1 MNNKQTI
8 LAITGS
14 DGTGGSGVQADIRC
28 ISELGGT
35 VTSVVTSIT
44 VQNTLGIQEFYDLP
58 AAIVRKQ
65 IEAIF
70 NDLQPQIVKI
80 GLIRQID
87 VVATIAEMM
96 QKYHPRYIIYAPVQT
111 STHGDQLVEPQVFSA
126 IKEQILPLCTIVLE
140 PSDLPSA
147 IRLHGQANQ
156 LSAALAYYLS
166 CGENTNEA
174 MLHARSYLSQFPKG
188 YTEDSTIAFITF
200 TATLLSMPSSW
211 VSAPVIWDR

>member
-111 STHGDQLVEPQVFSA
+111 STHGDQLYYRCV
-126 IKEQILPLCTIVLE
+126 PLCW
-140 PSDLPSA
+140 SLPTFHQPFVCTA
-147 IRLHGQANQ
+147 KPT
-156 LSAALAYYLS
+156 S
-166 CGENTNEA
+166 CRRHW
-174 MLHARSYLSQFPKG
+174 LIISVVARTPTKLC
-188 YTEDSTIAFITF
+188 
-200 TATLLSMPSSW
+200 SMR
-211 VSAPVIWDR
+211 AVI

>member
-14 DGTGGSGVQADIRC
+14 DGTGGSGIQADIRC
-28 ISELGGT
+28 ICELGGT

-58 AAIVRKQ
+58 AAM
-65 IEAIF
+65 
-70 NDLQPQIVKI
+70 QPQIVKI
-80 GLIRQID
+80 GLIRRID

-126 IKEQILPLCTIVLE
+126 IKEQIIPLCTIVLE

-174 MLHARSYLSQFPKG
+174 MLHARTYLSH
-188 YTEDSTIAFITF
+188 FITF

>member
-14 DGTGGSGVQADIRC
+14 DGTGGSGIQADIRC
-28 ISELGGT
+28 ICELGGT

-80 GLIRQID
+80 GLIRRID
-87 VVATIAEMM
+87 VVLPTCRRPFVCTAKPTSCR
-96 QKYHPRYIIYAPVQT
+96 QHWLIISVVAKTPT
-111 STHGDQLVEPQVFSA
+111 KPCSM
-126 IKEQILPLCTIVLE
+126 
-140 PSDLPSA
+140 
-147 IRLHGQANQ
+147 R
-156 LSAALAYYLS
+156 AL
-166 CGENTNEA
+166 
-174 MLHARSYLSQFPKG
+174 
-188 YTEDSTIAFITF
+188 I
-200 TATLLSMPSSW
+200 
-211 VSAPVIWDR
+211 

>member
-14 DGTGGSGVQADIRC
+14 DGTGGSGIQADIRC

-58 AAIVRKQ
+58 ATIVRKQ

-80 GLIRQID
+80 GLINDSRD
-87 VVATIAEMM
+87 DAEVSPTVH
-96 QKYHPRYIIYAPVQT
+96 YLCARTDIHPWRPTGGTAGVQ
-111 STHGDQLVEPQVFSA
+111 
-126 IKEQILPLCTIVLE
+126 
-140 PSDLPSA
+140 
-147 IRLHGQANQ
+147 
-156 LSAALAYYLS
+156 
-166 CGENTNEA
+166 
-174 MLHARSYLSQFPKG
+174 
-188 YTEDSTIAFITF
+188 
-200 TATLLSMPSSW
+200 
-211 VSAPVIWDR
+211 

>member
-1 MNNKQTI
+1 MNNKQAI

-58 AAIVRKQ
+58 ATIVRKQ

-80 GLIRQID
+80 GLVSITHGTLFMRPYRHPPMATNWWNRRCSVPSKSRYYRCVPLCWSLLTFHQPFASTAKPTSCRRHWLIIS
-87 VVATIAEMM
+87 VVARTPT
-96 QKYHPRYIIYAPVQT
+96 KP
-111 STHGDQLVEPQVFSA
+111 
-126 IKEQILPLCTIVLE
+126 C
-140 PSDLPSA
+140 
-147 IRLHGQANQ
+147 
-156 LSAALAYYLS
+156 
-166 CGENTNEA
+166 
-174 MLHARSYLSQFPKG
+174 
-188 YTEDSTIAFITF
+188 
-200 TATLLSMPSSW
+200 SMR
-211 VSAPVIWDR
+211 AVI

>member
-14 DGTGGSGVQADIRC
+14 DGTGGSGIQADIRC
-28 ISELGGT
+28 ICELGGT

-44 VQNTLGIQEFYDLP
+44 VQNTL
-58 AAIVRKQ
+58 
-65 IEAIF
+65 
-70 NDLQPQIVKI
+70 
-80 GLIRQID
+80 ID

-126 IKEQILPLCTIVLE
+126 IKEQIIPLCTIVLE

-174 MLHARSYLSQFPKG
+174 MLHARTYLSQFPKG
-188 YTEDSTIAFITF
+188 YTEDSSRSFITF

>member
-14 DGTGGSGVQADIRC
+14 DGTGGSGIQADIRC

-80 GLIRQID
+80 GWNRRCSVPSKSRYYRCVPLCWSLPTFHQPFASTAKPTSCRRHWLIIS
-87 VVATIAEMM
+87 VVARTPT
-96 QKYHPRYIIYAPVQT
+96 KP
-111 STHGDQLVEPQVFSA
+111 
-126 IKEQILPLCTIVLE
+126 C
-140 PSDLPSA
+140 
-147 IRLHGQANQ
+147 
-156 LSAALAYYLS
+156 
-166 CGENTNEA
+166 
-174 MLHARSYLSQFPKG
+174 
-188 YTEDSTIAFITF
+188 
-200 TATLLSMPSSW
+200 SMR
-211 VSAPVIWDR
+211 AVI